1 LFIAMVSLAIII
13 ACRIWKP
20 QWPMFLIAV
29 AAGALLVELLGLPV
43 TTIGRKFGELPH
55 MLPSPSLPEITLA
68 RCRALLP
75 SAFTIAFLAGVESL
89 LSAVVAD
96 GMTGRKHRSNSEL
109 VAQGVANIA
118 SAVMGGI
125 CATGAIA
132 RTATNIRAGA
142 ISPVSGMLHAV
153 FLLAFIV
160 FLAPLAGY
168 VPLASLGAV
177 LVVVSWNMAE
187 FGTFRHLLRSPP
199 GDRAVLV
206 TTFVLT
212 LVTDLTTAIEVGVV
226 MAALFFMHR
235 MAGVVDISSSHK
247 IIDEDEDDFSRERTA
262 YSGLPDKPDDVEIFR
277 INGPFFFGAAMRIGD
292 VLGELRKPPKAFI
305 LRMGNVPLIDASGA
319 AALDKFI
326 NDAARNGTRTIL
338 SNVQGNVRKVLDD
351 LGLSSKPSVTIV
363 KNLEKALAAARA

>member
-1 LFIAMVSLAIII
+1 
-13 ACRIWKP
+13 
-20 QWPMFLIAV
+20 
-29 AAGALLVELLGLPV
+29 
-43 TTIGRKFGELPH
+43 
-55 MLPSPSLPEITLA
+55 
-68 RCRALLP
+68 
-75 SAFTIAFLAGVESL
+75 
-89 LSAVVAD
+89 
-96 GMTGRKHRSNSEL
+96 
-109 VAQGVANIA
+109 
-118 SAVMGGI
+118 
-125 CATGAIA
+125 
-132 RTATNIRAGA
+132 
-142 ISPVSGMLHAV
+142 
-153 FLLAFIV
+153 
-160 FLAPLAGY
+160 
-168 VPLASLGAV
+168 
-177 LVVVSWNMAE
+177 
-187 FGTFRHLLRSPP
+187 
-199 GDRAVLV
+199 
-206 TTFVLT
+206 
-212 LVTDLTTAIEVGVV
+212 
-226 MAALFFMHR
+226 MHR